1 MKKEKLKQFRLD
13 TGITQEQMAK
23 IICKDVSAYCRKENG
38 QIKLTIEEWLKIS
51 KFFKI
56 NLDSIYESELK
67 IDILNFINK
76 EDIQDNLNVSISSE
90 YIKRLMTENEYL
102 KKKIKEYSLK

>member
-1 MKKEKLKQFRLD
+1 
-13 TGITQEQMAK
+13 MAK
-23 IICKDVSAYCRKENG
+23 IICKDVSAYCRKENR

-76 EDIQDNLNVSISSE
+76 DDIQDNLNVSTSSE
-90 YIKRLMTENEYL
+90 YIKRLMTENEY
-102 KKKIKEYSLK
+102 